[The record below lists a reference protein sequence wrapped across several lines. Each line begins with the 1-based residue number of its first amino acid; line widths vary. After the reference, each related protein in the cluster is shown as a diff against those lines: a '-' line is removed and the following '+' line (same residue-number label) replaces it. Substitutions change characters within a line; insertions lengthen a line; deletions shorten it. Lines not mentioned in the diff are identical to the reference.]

1 MYFDDHNPPHFHAI
15 YGTAEAELGME
26 PIALLRGRLPR
37 RAFGMVME
45 WAVAHQDEL
54 LANWELMRHDQPP
67 NRIDP
72 LDSELTRCFPVYVAS
87 DTSET
92 TDSNLPFR
100 MVP

>member
-45 WAVAHQDEL
+45 WAVVHQEEL
-54 LANWELMRHDQPP
+54 REDWELARRQA
-67 NRIDP
+67 P
-72 LDSELTRCFPVYVAS
+72 LKKIAPLE
-87 DTSET
+87 
-92 TDSNLPFR
+92 
-100 MVP
+100 